1 MHSADI
7 RMGDNS
13 LKTLRMALL
22 GATFL
27 VGAAGAAT
35 AADIYNK
42 GGSYKDGPSEY
53 LPAITWTGFYVGI
66 NGGAAFTDEDTSDN
80 DDTVFVGGFHAGYN
94 WQKHGAWVFGIE
106 GDVNFAD
113 DVEYIA
119 TIRGRLGYAMGS
131 TLLYG
136 TGGAA
141 FLGVD
146 NEFSDDDTLEGWVA
160 GAGLEHKIR
169 QNVSVGVEG
178 LYYNY
183 GDAED
188 FGGADD
194 EDLDTWTVRARL
206 TYHLG
211 GGYGDALK

>member
-7 RMGDNS
+7 RMGDKS
-13 LKTLRMALL
+13 LKSLRIALL

-27 VGAAGAAT
+27 VGAAGAAS

-42 GGSYKDGPSEY
+42 GGSYKDAPGEY
-53 LPAITWTGFYVGI
+53 MPAISWTGFYVGI

-80 DDTVFVGGFHAGYN
+80 DDTVFVGGFHAGFN
-94 WQKHGAWVFGIE
+94 WQKHGPWIFGIE

-113 DVEYIA
+113 DVDYVA
-119 TIRGRLGYAMGS
+119 SIRGRLGYAFGS
-131 TLLYG
+131 TMLYG

-141 FLGVD
+141 FLGSED
-146 NEFSDDDTLEGWVA
+146 FSDDDTLEGWVA
-160 GAGLEHKIR
+160 GGGLESKIT
-169 QNVSVGVEG
+169 QNVSAGVEG

-183 GDAED
+183 GEVDGSE
-188 FGGADD
+188 

-211 GGYGDALK
+211 GGGYGDSLK

>member
-7 RMGDNS
+7 RMGDQS
-13 LKTLRMALL
+13 LKSLRMALL

-42 GGSYKDGPSEY
+42 GGSYKDAPGEY
-53 LPAITWTGFYVGI
+53 MPAITWTGFYVGI
-66 NGGAAFTDEDTSDN
+66 NGGAAFTDEDTTDN

-94 WQKHGAWVFGIE
+94 WQKHGPWVFGIE

-113 DVEYIA
+113 DVDYVA
-119 TIRGRLGYAMGS
+119 SIRGRLGYAMGS
-131 TLLYG
+131 SLLYG

-141 FLGVD
+141 FLGASD
-146 NEFSDDDTLEGWVA
+146 GDDDDDALEGWVA
-160 GAGLEHKIR
+160 GLGLEHKFTPD
-169 QNVSVGVEG
+169 VSAGLET

-183 GDAED
+183 GEVD
-188 FGGADD
+188 GSN

-211 GGYGDALK
+211 GGGYGGDLK